1 MFCRPSAASAAW
13 PWSGRPAPSAVCR
26 PGRTG
31 RAKACLAPF
40 RLPFRRERVLPD
52 PPTLADRFPARPGNG
67 RPEEEISRGKG
78 DALCLCLILL
88 LPVHDFFNAY
98 PSFDGE
104 GTEHRQRLMPLSPA
118 KVRPSSTQCSF
129 LGGEGERVFRAGCG
143 PSLRRAHLFSMRF
156 APPSE
161 GGPVSRE
168 IFRCE
173 EERFVSTL
181 RAGRKGRAGG
191 MHFRRKSDRSVHVP
205 PSVQRVPGEAPLRRT
220 ALAW

>member
-1 MFCRPSAASAAW
+1 
-13 PWSGRPAPSAVCR
+13 
-26 PGRTG
+26 
-31 RAKACLAPF
+31 
-40 RLPFRRERVLPD
+40 
-52 PPTLADRFPARPGNG
+52 
-67 RPEEEISRGKG
+67 
-78 DALCLCLILL
+78 
-88 LPVHDFFNAY
+88 
-98 PSFDGE
+98 
-104 GTEHRQRLMPLSPA
+104 MPLSPA

-129 LGGEGERVFRAGCG
+129 LGGGGERVFRAGCG

-220 ALAW
+220 ALAWLCLCVAQAPERHAFAPRRRRGRRLASVKESGMISCFSRYVIFFFITIRIRYAGYHKKRRGAARHGS